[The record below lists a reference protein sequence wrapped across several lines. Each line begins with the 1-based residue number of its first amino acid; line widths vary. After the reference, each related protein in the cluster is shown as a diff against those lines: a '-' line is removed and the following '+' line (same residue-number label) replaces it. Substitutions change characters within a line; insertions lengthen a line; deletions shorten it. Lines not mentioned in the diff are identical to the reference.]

1 VAYRRRLRHARAGT
15 GGETRPAELVGRG
28 RSPSPTRGRVLDA
41 GDRYRNRRLEEGKS
55 VTAIVK
61 ASDVILAA
69 D

>member
-1 VAYRRRLRHARAGT
+1 
-15 GGETRPAELVGRG
+15 
-28 RSPSPTRGRVLDA
+28 VLDA

>member
-1 VAYRRRLRHARAGT
+1 MKSSARTSSPALSPASTRAPRIVNVEADVAGQRLVALITVEVARDLG
-15 GGETRPAELVGRG
+15 
-28 RSPSPTRGRVLDA
+28 
-41 GDRYRNRRLEEGKS
+41 LEEGKS

>member
-1 VAYRRRLRHARAGT
+1 VAHPRRLGHARAGT
-15 GGETRPAELVGRG
+15 GGETRAAELVGRG

-41 GDRYRNRRLEEGKS
+41 GDRCRNL

-61 ASDVILAA
+61 ASDVIFAA